1 MKDSDVASTID
12 ENMRMMTSTFLD
24 KLGKEFQLR
33 GTNVYLLGEGLLS
46 HKDHPLCQSKGQEM
60 VQVGTQMVQLGLQI
74 LGEKKVTPEQMKDY
88 VQEWA
93 IKVR

>member
-1 MKDSDVASTID
+1 MKESEIAHAID
-12 ENMRMMTSTFLD
+12 ENMRMMASTFLE

-33 GTNVYLLGEGLLS
+33 GTNVYLLGQGLVS
-46 HKDHPLCQSKGQEM
+46 HQDHPECKAKGDEM
-60 VQVGTQMVQLGLQI
+60 IQIGTQMVQLGLQI
-74 LGEKKVTPEQMKDY
+74 LGEKKVTSEQMKDY